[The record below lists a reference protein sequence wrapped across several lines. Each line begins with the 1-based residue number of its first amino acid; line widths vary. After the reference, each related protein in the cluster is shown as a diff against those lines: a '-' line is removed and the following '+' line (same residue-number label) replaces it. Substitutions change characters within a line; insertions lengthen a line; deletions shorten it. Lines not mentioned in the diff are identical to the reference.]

1 MWATAHTVSLE
12 GAIGHVIDVQV
23 DVSNGLV
30 AAVLVGRPDT
40 AINESRDRCRAAVQ
54 NSHFD
59 WPVTKRITIL
69 LSPAD
74 LPKHGPHF
82 DLAIAVAVLAASE
95 ADFPRERL
103 DATALIGELTLD
115 GRIRCVPGVLPMVMA
130 AASRGIDTVYVPE
143 PQVDEARMVDGVQV
157 HGTRS
162 LQQVIAALRG
172 KEIPDAPPV
181 EPMASAPLLS
191 WLERDTSEP
200 VDLADVH
207 GMLDARFA
215 LEVAAAGG
223 HHLLLSGPRGS
234 GKTTLAERLPT
245 ILPLLTREEALELT
259 AVYSLAGSLVPG
271 ASVISVPP
279 FRAPHHSA
287 SRTAVLGGGSGQVR
301 PGELS
306 KAHLGVLLMD
316 EFPLFRADVIDA
328 LREPLESGMI
338 RISRGEADAVYPAR
352 ALVVFG
358 ANPCPCGEYSPTNR
372 DHRCECSQV
381 ARRTY
386 QRRIRGPILDR
397 IDITRHVEPVRRHE
411 LADAFGPPEP
421 SAVVAER
428 VARARDRQARRFQG
442 ADWRL
447 NGHVHGPALKRS
459 YPLAA
464 PAARMLEEA
473 LINGQL
479 TQRGVVRVHR
489 LCWTLADLA
498 GVDQPGLPEL
508 KVALS
513 LRRGQPLEM
522 STVMRAAG

>member
-54 NSHFD
+54 NSRFD

-130 AASRGIDTVYVPE
+130 AVARGIDTVYVPE
-143 PQVDEARMVDGVQV
+143 PQVDEARMVDGVRV

-162 LQQVIAALRG
+162 LRQVVAALCG

-181 EPMASAPLLS
+181 EPLTSAPLLS

-223 HHLLLSGPRGS
+223 HHLMLSGPRGS

-259 AVYSLAGSLVPG
+259 AVHSLAGTLVPG
-271 ASVISVPP
+271 ASVIASPP

-287 SRTAVLGGGSGQVR
+287 SRTAVLGGGSGQVS

-306 KAHLGVLLMD
+306 KAHLGVLLLD
-316 EFPLFRADVIDA
+316 EFPLFRADVIDS

-338 RISRGEADAVYPAR
+338 RISRGDADAVYPAR

-358 ANPCPCGEYSPTNR
+358 ANPCPCGEYSPTNP
-372 DHRCECSQV
+372 DHRCDCSQV
-381 ARRTY
+381 ARRAY
-386 QRRIRGPILDR
+386 QRRVRGPILDR

-411 LADAFGPPEP
+411 LADALGPPEP

-447 NGHVHGPALKRS
+447 NGHVHGPVLKRS
-459 YPLAA
+459 YPLDA
-464 PAARMLEEA
+464 PAMRALEEA

-479 TQRGVVRVHR
+479 TQRGAVRVHR

-498 GVDQPGLPEL
+498 GIDQPGLPEF
-508 KVALS
+508 KTALS
-513 LRRGQPLEM
+513 LRQGRPLEM

>member
-54 NSHFD
+54 NSRFD

-82 DLAIAVAVLAASE
+82 DLAIAVAVLAASDD
-95 ADFPRERL
+95 DFPRERL
-103 DATALIGELTLD
+103 DDTALIGELTLD

-130 AASRGIDTVYVPE
+130 AAARRIHTVYVPE
-143 PQVDEARMVDGVQV
+143 PQVDEARMVDGVEV

-162 LQQVIAALRG
+162 LRQVIAALCG
-172 KEIPDAPPV
+172 KPLPEAPPV
-181 EPMASAPLLS
+181 EPLVSAPLLS
-191 WLERDTSEP
+191 WLDRDPAEP

-223 HHLLLSGPRGS
+223 HHLMLSGPRGS

-245 ILPLLTREEALELT
+245 ILPTLTRDEALELT
-259 AVYSLAGSLVPG
+259 AVHSLAGALPPG
-271 ASVISVPP
+271 TPVMTTPP

-287 SRTAVLGGGSGQVR
+287 SRAAILGGGSGRVR
-301 PGELS
+301 PGEVS
-306 KAHLGVLLMD
+306 KAHLGVLLLD

-328 LREPLESGMI
+328 LREPLESGVI

-372 DHRCECSQV
+372 DHQCDCGEL
-381 ARRTY
+381 ARRNY
-386 QRRIRGPILDR
+386 RRRVRGPILDR

-411 LADAFGPPEP
+411 LTDAFAAPES
-421 SAVVAER
+421 SAVVGER
-428 VARARDRQARRFQG
+428 VAQARDRQAQRFR
-442 ADWRL
+442 DVEWRL
-447 NGHVHGPALKRS
+447 NGHVPGPVLKRL
-459 YPLAA
+459 YPLAG
-464 PAARMLEEA
+464 PATGALEEA
-473 LINGQL
+473 LVNGRL

-498 GVDQPGLPEL
+498 GLDRPGLPEL
-508 KVALS
+508 TTALR
-513 LRRGQPLEM
+513 LRRGLPLDL
-522 STVMRAAG
+522 STVTRAAG

>member
-23 DVSNGLV
+23 DLSNGLI

-54 NSHFD
+54 NSEFT

-82 DLAIAVAVLAASE
+82 DLAIAVAVIAA
-95 ADFPRERL
+95 ADKDFPRDRL

-130 AASRGIDTVYVPE
+130 AAARGIETVYVPE
-143 PQVDEARMVDGVQV
+143 PQVDEARMVEGVRV
-157 HGTRS
+157 VGIRS
-162 LQQVIAALRG
+162 LRQVIAGLRD
-172 KEIPDAPPV
+172 EPFPDAPPI
-181 EPMASAPLLS
+181 EPLTSTPLLS
-191 WLERDTSEP
+191 WLERGPSEAL
-200 VDLADVH
+200 DLADVH

-223 HHLLLSGPRGS
+223 HHLMLSGPRGS

-245 ILPLLTREEALELT
+245 ILPLLTRDEALELT
-259 AVYSLAGSLVPG
+259 AVYSLAGALPAG
-271 ASVISVPP
+271 TAMIAVPP

-287 SRTAVLGGGSGQVR
+287 SRTAVLGGGTGQVR
-301 PGELS
+301 PGEVS

-316 EFPLFRADVIDA
+316 EFPHFRADVIEA
-328 LREPLESGMI
+328 LREPLESGII
-338 RISRGEADAVYPAR
+338 RLSRGEADAVYPAR

-358 ANPCPCGEYSPTNR
+358 ANPCPCGEYSPADR
-372 DHRCECSQV
+372 DHGCTCSEI
-381 ARRTY
+381 ARRAY
-386 QRRIRGPILDR
+386 RQRVSSPILDR
-397 IDITRHVEPVRRHE
+397 IDIIRHIEPVGRHE
-411 LADAFGPPEP
+411 LEDTFGTPEP

-428 VARARDRQARRFQG
+428 GAVARDRQARRYAD

-447 NGHVHGPALKRS
+447 NGHVHGPALKRV
-459 YPLAA
+459 YPLTP
-464 PAARMLEEA
+464 PAARTLEEA
-473 LINGQL
+473 LISGHL
-479 TQRGVVRVHR
+479 TQRGAVRVHR

-498 GVDQPGLPEL
+498 GIAQPGSAQLDI
-508 KVALS
+508 AMR
-513 LRRGQPLEM
+513 LRRGRPLDL
-522 STVMRAAG
+522 STVTRVAG

>member
-23 DVSNGLV
+23 DLSNGLI

-40 AINESRDRCRAAVQ
+40 AITESRDRCRAAVQ
-54 NSHFD
+54 NSQLS

-82 DLAIAVAVLAASE
+82 DLAIAVAVVAAAD

-130 AASRGIDTVYVPE
+130 AAARGIARVYVPE
-143 PQVDEARMVDGVQV
+143 PQVDEARMVEGVEV
-157 HGTRS
+157 FGIRS
-162 LQQVIAALRG
+162 LRQVIAALCG
-172 KEIPDAPPV
+172 MPIPPEPPV
-181 EPMASAPLLS
+181 TPLTSAPLLS
-191 WLERDTSEP
+191 WLDSGAGEP
-200 VDLADVH
+200 VDLADVY

-223 HHLLLSGPRGS
+223 HHLMLSGPRGS

-245 ILPLLTREEALELT
+245 ILPLLRRDEALELT
-259 AVYSLAGSLVPG
+259 AVYSLAGALPPG
-271 ASVISVPP
+271 TSMMTVPP

-301 PGELS
+301 PGEVS

-316 EFPLFRADVIDA
+316 EFPLFRVDVIDA
-328 LREPLESGMI
+328 LREPLESGII
-338 RISRGEADAVYPAR
+338 RLSRGESDAVYPAR
-352 ALVVFG
+352 AIVVFG

-372 DHRCECSQV
+372 DHKCECGEV
-381 ARRTY
+381 VRRNY

-411 LADAFGPPEP
+411 LDDAFGVPES
-421 SAVVAER
+421 SAIVAER
-428 VARARDRQARRFQG
+428 VAQARDRQAHRFKG

-459 YPLAA
+459 YPLTD
-464 PAARMLEEA
+464 PAARTLQEE
-473 LINGQL
+473 LVRGRL
-479 TQRGVVRVHR
+479 TQRGAVRVHR
-489 LCWTLADLA
+489 LAWTLADLA
-498 GVDQPGLPEL
+498 GVDRPGPAEL
-508 KVALS
+508 EVALR
-513 LRRGQPLEM
+513 LRTGQPLEL
-522 STVMRAAG
+522 STVTRVAG